1 MNIAITGGTGFIGQ
15 HVTKV
20 LAAEGHHLYILT
32 RNPKES
38 EQNHLHYVQWL
49 TEGAAPEHNCLPSM
63 YGLTLLENPF
73 YTLDRQGKRRHP
85 LQPSQINTRGKTH
98 YRSAGIKAICT
109 DSSKCCRDLW
119 HFSNRRF
126 YGGITSCRY

>member
-49 TEGAAPEHNCLPSM
+49 TEGAKPEH
-63 YGLTLLENPF
+63 
-73 YTLDRQGKRRHP
+73 
-85 LQPSQINTRGKTH
+85 
-98 YRSAGIKAICT
+98 
-109 DSSKCCRDLW
+109 
-119 HFSNRRF
+119 
-126 YGGITSCRY
+126 